1 MWNEFGYYRPSVPR
15 KAKGGI
21 KAQTLSGQ
29 FGKSW
34 WGRRWIQVLEG
45 FDIGARLSRGRR
57 YARSGQVL
65 SIEIEKGI
73 IRAKVQGSR
82 PRPYEVE
89 IRVKTLSDRTSK
101 ALVKTLATRAMFAA
115 QLLRGEMPANIE
127 EAFKGTGGTLFP
139 KERGD
144 LKTECSCPDWSN
156 PCKHIAA
163 VYYLLGEAFDND
175 PFLIFR
181 MRGIERDRLLSQLR
195 SAGAGKPVREGIEG
209 AYQAS
214 RTPSSVERLPAE
226 PGKFWAPPAHQA
238 EAMPGATIP
247 RVAAALPRQLGPF
260 RFWRG
265 AEQFLPAFIQIY
277 SAASSAAWRRLAGE

>member
-1 MWNEFGYYRPSVPR
+1 MSMWNEFGYYRPSVPR

-214 RTPSSVERLPAE
+214 ASRRSPASSGLPRHIKPRPCPE
-226 PGKFWAPPAHQA
+226 QRSRVSLLRCLGNWGHSDSG
-238 EAMPGATIP
+238 EARNSFSRHSFRSIPLP
-247 RVAAALPRQLGPF
+247 RVL
-260 RFWRG
+260 RG
-265 AEQFLPAFIQIY
+265 DVSQGSENDT
-277 SAASSAAWRRLAGE
+277 